1 MSYELGR
8 REVCFDHPPMHA
20 LGGWEKVKLKCLRPL
35 LSPPLPSWLVNEP
48 QAGFRVHPP
57 WVSPSLCRALVF
69 TSALY
74 VSVAFVSI
82 MASPAEL
89 QQTIIAFV
97 KKGLYA
103 DALARTNERT
113 WPWPCQHFVAQARP
127 ARLPCL
133 VRCQRL
139 LVCLFGGC
147 EWFLPTCFALFRLA
161 DRGTRERA
169 VL

>member
-8 REVCFDHPPMHA
+8 REVCFEPLTICQCKVCFGWVVEGEGEVEMPPPVA
-20 LGGWEKVKLKCLRPL
+20 LP
-35 LSPPLPSWLVNEP
+35 SPPLVVIG
-48 QAGFRVHPP
+48 QRTAGPPGVHPP
-57 WVSPSLCRALVF
+57 GVSPSLCRALGF
-69 TSALY
+69 TPALY

-113 WPWPCQHFVAQARP
+113 WP
-127 ARLPCL
+127 
-133 VRCQRL
+133 
-139 LVCLFGGC
+139 
-147 EWFLPTCFALFRLA
+147 
-161 DRGTRERA
+161 
-169 VL
+169 